1 MREGE
6 KVWVGSAC
14 VEREGEVTGGEG
26 EEGGHR
32 GASLNWVLV
41 AWGALTVKKNI
52 QKDENT
58 KKQHDERQKDKK
70 RERREGIEVQVS
82 TGYWLPGGL

>member
-1 MREGE
+1 M
-6 KVWVGSAC
+6 
-14 VEREGEVTGGEG
+14 
-26 EEGGHR
+26 
-32 GASLNWVLV
+32 
-41 AWGALTVKKNI
+41 TVKKNI

-82 TGYWLPGGL
+82 TGYSLPGQF